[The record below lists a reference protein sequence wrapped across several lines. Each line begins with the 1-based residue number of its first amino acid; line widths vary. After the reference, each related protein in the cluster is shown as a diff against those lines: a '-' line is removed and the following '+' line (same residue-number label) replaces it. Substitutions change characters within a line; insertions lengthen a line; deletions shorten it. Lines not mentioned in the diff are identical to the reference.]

1 MLTDFLRGKIV
12 TPNFLKPAAEHKW
25 KHLEWQKNGN
35 PFHFRQKVI
44 KLQECKPK
52 SKAAAKQNRRVV
64 SERRRGAKVSEF
76 ISS

>member
-12 TPNFLKPAAEHKW
+12 TRNFLKPAAEHKW
-25 KHLEWQKNGN
+25 KHRMAKNGN

-52 SKAAAKQNRRVV
+52 SKAAAKENRRVV
-64 SERRRGAKVSEF
+64 SERRGAKVSEF